1 MEGDERR
8 AGWRKE
14 RQPWRRGER
23 ESGQLHSQVWV
34 YSDKEERRENVKRR
48 ERRKMEI
55 ITQEESRCRM
65 KERKTERERERETRR
80 DAALTISSTTT
91 PYSNKVHT
99 VDNQA
104 RVGPFHRDMSVTG
117 IVCRG

>member
-65 KERKTERERERETRR
+65 KERKTERERERERETRR
-80 DAALTISSTTT
+80 DAALTISSTTVKESPPLT
-91 PYSNKVHT
+91 T
-99 VDNQA
+99 RQ
-104 RVGPFHRDMSVTG
+104 GSVRFIG
-117 IVCRG
+117 I